1 MNDPHVVALLY
12 RIEHGTTVDYSEAEP
27 LVQDEP
33 LFRLEVK
40 DNRACFEFKEHYATE
55 GEARNA
61 IENFI
66 GNWESHASLERG
78 PDTFRLEFER
88 GEIIDRNPIPGKSYL
103 RGTAS
108 LGPLKASCSLSIVV
122 PNYPTPPSGVNFN
135 DPDVQTMYHRYIGYR
150 QGNEPLPGMAYFC
163 LHFLESLSGQKNNLR
178 KATAQKYQIDE
189 AVLRKIG
196 ELSSKKGGQN
206 SRKADGVGKDFTT
219 EERTFLEHAIMK
231 IIRRAAEKAANPEDD
246 LPEITLSTLSQ
257 K

>member
-1 MNDPHVVALLY
+1 MNDPRVVALLY
-12 RIEHGTTVDYSEAEP
+12 SVNHGKYHDYSKAVP
-27 LVQDEP
+27 LVRNEP
-33 LFRLEVK
+33 GFRLEIK
-40 DNRACFEFKEHYATE
+40 NNQAYFELKEYFATE
-55 GEARNA
+55 NAARSA
-61 IENFI
+61 IEAYI
-66 GNWESHASLERG
+66 RNWEFDACLNNG
-78 PDTFRLEFER
+78 PDTFQLVYKNA
-88 GEIIDRNPIPGKSYL
+88 EIIDLSPTPGVVNLAMTARAGAPRVS
-103 RGTAS
+103 AS
-108 LGPLKASCSLSIVV
+108 LTVIASK
-122 PNYPTPPSGVNFN
+122 YPTPPSGVNFN

-178 KATAQKYQIDE
+178 KAAAQKYQIDE

-219 EERTFLEHAIMK
+219 EERTFLVQAIMK
-231 IIRRAAEKAANPEDD
+231 IIRRAAEKAANPEEG